1 MKIYLDNLDSITK
14 TKYKEFQDKVEKLLA
29 EYQTTDSDRFKKV
42 KNKIE
47 QTNITKMMYNNNVLL
62 KIINRNIKV

>member
-1 MKIYLDNLDSITK
+1 MSYTASEIDFII
-14 TKYKEFQDKVEKLLA
+14 
-29 EYQTTDSDRFKKV
+29 